1 MFLKFCKWN
10 PPQGDILGQPLGV
23 FQYLLLQRLWQ
34 TLDHLAYT
42 LCDST
47 HRFDYTAHTC
57 SSRNVALDAESLLPS
72 GGY

>member
-1 MFLKFCKWN
+1 MFLKLCQWN
-10 PPQGDILGQPLGV
+10 PSQGDILRQPLRV

-42 LCDST
+42 IRDST

-57 SSRNVALDAESLLPS
+57 SSRNIALDAESSPLS